1 MDISKVYIFVRDIFL
16 TIGILLTMFSP
27 FADQSGVSYE
37 AENADELVMSMS
49 VVSDTHVERLNPT
62 SFRYFYE
69 ILKNIKAGED
79 IDAVAYLGDN
89 VMNGQLIENILFYN
103 AVKAVN
109 PSDRQ
114 YVIVGNHDH
123 GLGERSYKASCNDFI
138 ANNRLYLGNDIDKTY
153 YYKIVNGCYIIALAS
168 EDETA
173 QGFQMSDAQIE
184 WMKGVLEEAKAAN
197 APIIVLNHFPI
208 HLFTGENSNG
218 EPRDYRDIAFILNQY
233 DKLLFLHG
241 HYHNDLGEDNFY
253 NWWGV
258 NCINLPR
265 VTEYFEYE
273 PGDGIVIEVYNDHY
287 LVKGRDFVK
296 GEWVDGLEYTYDFKT
311 PIK

>member
-1 MDISKVYIFVRDIFL
+1 MYLLKITPVKKDAKNMSMAKIGIFVKDLIA
-16 TIGILLTMFSP
+16 TVVILLTMLSP
-27 FADQSGVSYE
+27 FSDKSGVPYE

-49 VVSDTHVERLNPT
+49 VVSDVHIEKLNPT
-62 SFRYFYE
+62 SYQYFFD
-69 ILKNIKAGED
+69 ILKNLKAGKD
-79 IDAVAYLGDN
+79 NDAVAYLGDN

-197 APIIVLNHFPI
+197 APIIVLNHRK
-208 HLFTGENSNG
+208 TKASNRKR
-218 EPRDYRDIAFILNQY
+218 PLS
-233 DKLLFLHG
+233 LS
-241 HYHNDLGEDNFY
+241 DNPL
-253 NWWGV
+253 
-258 NCINLPR
+258 CR
-265 VTEYFEYE
+265 
-273 PGDGIVIEVYNDHY
+273 
-287 LVKGRDFVK
+287 
-296 GEWVDGLEYTYDFKT
+296 
-311 PIK
+311 